1 MAHYEKSLISIFQVF
16 FARIDKIS
24 NVKFEKLKDK
34 ESIFNRIYNNI
45 ADEIENTFYQIRII
59 LKTLERSILKR
70 SLLKFY

>member
-1 MAHYEKSLISIFQVF
+1 MAHCEKSLISIFQVF